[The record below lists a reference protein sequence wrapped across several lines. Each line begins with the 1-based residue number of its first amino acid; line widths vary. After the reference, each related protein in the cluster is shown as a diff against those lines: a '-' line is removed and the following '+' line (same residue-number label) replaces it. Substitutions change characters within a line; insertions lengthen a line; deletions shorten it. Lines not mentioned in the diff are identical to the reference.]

1 MTKPSTGELGKVATG
16 RHIEEPDS
24 QESREDVLSPE
35 RSRHGRSWEV
45 VAVACESIG
54 EKDERRELRQLRQL
68 QQALLPCLPTDE
80 AMTFCYTRV
89 ADGSLHWALGL
100 QGATERTANAIHLT
114 LQTLSK
120 SMQFQERNTSEE
132 LLSSG
137 AWLEVVPQGR
147 RFTDGRVPMGFCTQQ
162 NAEQP
167 HVMELPDLLISGRLS
182 EHLVGVI
189 VDAADLEAIEFTVSA
204 WEASPELR
212 EKLERMHEVLARANG
227 GQAVKRLQAWLDALD
242 KGVGYTVR
250 CKVRLG
256 VKSSPDAWARLLGRE
271 VFQSAAAL
279 EDAQMEQQQG
289 SLAKVMALKSLPLLL
304 PSGSVLRASGVKTNF
319 NRNAF
324 KLPTDG
330 TVAGMVDG
338 KQLRLPVEGRSRHTF
353 ILGATGTGK
362 STMLLNLI
370 REDLESGEG
379 VIVLD
384 PHGDLHE
391 QVLAAVPHSRKDD
404 VVVLDPTSEEAPS
417 CFNLLEIP
425 NDRLRATRAAF
436 VVGEFLGL
444 FDLLFNMHIAGG
456 PMFEM
461 YFRNALML
469 LMQNGAETK
478 PCLADFPLV
487 FSDKEYRQMLLDA
500 CPVSSVKDF
509 WLRVAEKTSG
519 DASLANMTPYLT
531 AKLDGLVN
539 SGFVSK
545 VICRRNST
553 LHMEKIMN
561 KRGILL
567 VNLSKGLIGAKE
579 SRLLG
584 LVLMTQIFSAALGR
598 ALLPTAERVPCH
610 LYVDEF
616 QNFVS
621 ASVASMMS
629 EARKFGLRLTLAN
642 QTLGQLSANHGH
654 QGLLDAVLGNVGNLI
669 AFRLGVR
676 DAEYLGPFTRPFAS
690 EQMQRL
696 PNFHAFAR
704 VLTAEG
710 PVEPVIMKTLPPK

>member
-1 MTKPSTGELGKVATG
+1 MTKPTLDQPF
-16 RHIEEPDS
+16 EEPAF
-24 QESREDVLSPE
+24 QEYRDNVLSPE
-35 RSRHGRSWEV
+35 SCKHARSWEV
-45 VAVACESIG
+45 VSVACESFG

-68 QQALLPCLPTDE
+68 QEALLPCLPQNE
-80 AMTFCYTRV
+80 VMTFRYSRV
-89 ADGSLHWALGL
+89 TDGSLHWTLGL
-100 QGATERTANAIHLT
+100 QGASEHTANTIDLT

-120 SMQFQERNTSEE
+120 SLQFQQHNSSEE
-132 LLSSG
+132 NLASG
-137 AWLEVVPQGR
+137 AWLELVPQGR
-147 RFTDGRVPMGFCTQQ
+147 EFTDSRVPIGFSTQQ
-162 NAEQP
+162 NMDQS
-167 HVMELPDLLISGRLS
+167 HMMVLPDLLISGRVR
-182 EHLVGVI
+182 EHLAGII
-189 VDAADLEAIEFTVSA
+189 VDAPDLAAIEFAVSA
-204 WEASPELR
+204 WEASSDLR
-212 EKLERMHEVLARANG
+212 DKIANMHTVLAGSNPD
-227 GQAVKRLQAWLDALD
+227 QSVKRHQAWLDALD
-242 KGVGYTVR
+242 KGFGYTIR

-256 VKSSPDAWARLLGRE
+256 GKSSPDAWARLLGRE
-271 VFQSAAAL
+271 VFQSGATL
-279 EDAQMEQQQG
+279 VDTQTEPQHE
-289 SLAKVMALKSLPLLL
+289 SLAHVMALKSLPLLL
-304 PSGSVLRASGVKTNF
+304 PSGAVLRASGVRASF
-319 NRNAF
+319 NRSVF

-338 KQLRLPVEGRSRHTF
+338 KQLRLPVEGRSRHTY
-353 ILGATGTGK
+353 IVGATGTGK

-370 REDLESGEG
+370 REDLDAGEG

-384 PHGDLHE
+384 PHGDLHD
-391 QVLAAVPHSRKDD
+391 QVLAVVPPYRKND
-404 VVVLDPTSEEAPS
+404 VVVLDPTSAEEPA

-425 NDRLRATRAAF
+425 DGRLRATRAAF
-436 VVGEFLGL
+436 VVGELLGL
-444 FDLLFNMHIAGG
+444 FDLLFNMHLAGG

-469 LMQNGAETK
+469 LMQNGAEAR
-478 PCLADFPLV
+478 PCLTDFPLI
-487 FSDKEYRQMLLDA
+487 FSDKEYRQILLDA
-500 CPVSSVKDF
+500 CPVASVKDF
-509 WLRVAEKTSG
+509 WQRVAEKTSG

-545 VICRRNST
+545 VICRRDST
-553 LHMEKIMN
+553 LHMEHIMN

-598 ALLPTAERVPCH
+598 ALLPTTERVPCH

-642 QTLGQLSANHGH
+642 QTLGQLSASQGH

-676 DAEYLGPFTRPFAS
+676 DAEYLEPFTRPFAS

-704 VLTAEG
+704 VLTADG
-710 PVEPVIMKTLPPK
+710 PVEPVIMKTIRPKS